1 MKHYVYKAIYASLSF
16 HGSQTITDYK
26 LQISDST
33 QGPLQSAINLIFQ
46 LYSTK
51 IGFFESV
58 PFFFFLILFYFISK
72 LYNIVLGFA
81 KHQNES
87 ATGIPVLPILHP
99 PPSSLPIPSL
109 WVVPV
114 SVPFLLD
121 LWLYFILSALV
132 SISRKWK

>member
-1 MKHYVYKAIYASLSF
+1 MKQYVYKAIYASLCF
-16 HGSQTITDYK
+16 HGSRTITDYK

-33 QGPLQSAINLIFQ
+33 QDPLQSAINLIFQ

-51 IGFFESV
+51 IWFFE
-58 PFFFFLILFYFISK
+58 
-72 LYNIVLGFA
+72 
-81 KHQNES
+81 
-87 ATGIPVLPILHP
+87 
-99 PPSSLPIPSL
+99 
-109 WVVPV
+109 